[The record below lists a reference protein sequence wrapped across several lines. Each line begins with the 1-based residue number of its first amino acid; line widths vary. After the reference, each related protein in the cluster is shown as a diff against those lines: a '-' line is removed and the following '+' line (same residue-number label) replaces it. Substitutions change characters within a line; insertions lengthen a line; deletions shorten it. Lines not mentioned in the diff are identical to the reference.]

1 MCKKTLLALL
11 RRYLKWLFTVA
22 FCRGNLRLFVMGI
35 YRSYLP
41 WFLFV
46 KICRG
51 FLPQKIAAA
60 IYRGIFVYKQT
71 FFLWEQTFFSSKLN
85 IFLKKQT
92 FFMCEWAF
100 FLFMRISLLTVFLF
114 VISVVVMCH
123 FKHTN
128 SLNYEVF

>member
-1 MCKKTLLALL
+1 
-11 RRYLKWLFTVA
+11 
-22 FCRGNLRLFVMGI
+22 MGI

-100 FLFMRISLLTVFLF
+100 FFIYEDFF
-114 VISVVVMCH
+114 INSVSFCYFRGSSVP
-123 FKHTN
+123 
-128 SLNYEVF
+128 L